1 MTVSTH
7 RPIAKRESLN
17 IRIKPDV
24 RRLIDKAARSQGK
37 NRTDF
42 MLEASR
48 QAAEDTV
55 LDRTIF
61 TVGSKV
67 YAEFLARLDAQPQ
80 PNERLRKTMQSSAP
94 WE

>member
-1 MTVSTH
+1 MAVSTH
-7 RPIAKRESLN
+7 RPMAKRESLN
-17 IRIKPDV
+17 IRIKTEV

-48 QAAEDTV
+48 QAAEDAL

-61 TVGSKV
+61 TVNPKV

-80 PNERLRKTMQSSAP
+80 PNKRLRKTMQTMAP